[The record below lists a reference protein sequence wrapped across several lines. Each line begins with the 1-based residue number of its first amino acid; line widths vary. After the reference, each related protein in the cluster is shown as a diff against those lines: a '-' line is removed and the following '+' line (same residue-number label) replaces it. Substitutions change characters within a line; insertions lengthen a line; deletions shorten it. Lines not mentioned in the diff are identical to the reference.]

1 MRLIKPKVLQ
11 SGDTIAAI
19 TLSFGAAGL
28 FPHRFEQGVRQMK
41 ESFGLTV
48 VPTRH
53 ALDQPA
59 DIYAHPE
66 HRLSDLMDAF
76 ENPQIKGI
84 ICNIGGDDTIRLLR
98 LMNDKHF
105 EVIRQNPKIFLGL
118 SDTTVNHM
126 MCYKAGLGSFY
137 SPSLFFGYAENG
149 GILDIMVENTR
160 RTLFSTKPV
169 GILPESKEFIVDM
182 VDWADETSPV
192 RPRIPST
199 PWRYIQG
206 EKTVQGSLFGGC
218 LDVLMGYVNGTPL
231 WPSVEIFDNAI
242 LFIET
247 SEERPSP
254 SWVKYWLRCLG
265 AQGILER
272 LNGIL
277 FARPGNDFF
286 KNKEERDTWLANY
299 TDYDQAILTALKE
312 YGRTDMP
319 VVTNMD
325 FGHTLPQ
332 LILPYGVLAEID
344 PYRKQVSLLE
354 SGVVSC

>member
-1 MRLIKPKVLQ
+1 MHLIKPKVLQ
-11 SGDTIAAI
+11 QGDTIAAI

-41 ESFGLTV
+41 QSFGLNV
-48 VPTRH
+48 VPTKH

-59 DIYAHPE
+59 EIYAHPE
-66 HRLSDLMDAF
+66 HRLSDLMEAF

-105 EVIRQNPKIFLGL
+105 EIIRQHPKVFLGL
-118 SDTTVNHM
+118 SDSTVNHM

-137 SPSLFFGYAENG
+137 SPSLLFGYAENG
-149 GILDIMVENTR
+149 GIPEIMVTNTKK
-160 RTLFSTKPV
+160 TLFEAAPV
-169 GILPESKEFIVDM
+169 GVLSESKEFIVDL
-182 VDWADETSPV
+182 VDWSITDAPK

-206 EKTVQGSLFGGC
+206 DKPVQGRLLGGC
-218 LDVLMGYVNGTPL
+218 LDVLMGYINGTPL
-231 WPSVEIFDNAI
+231 WPSVSDFEEAL
-242 LFIET
+242 LFIEI
-247 SEERPSP
+247 SEERPTP
-254 SWVKYWLRCLG
+254 SWVKFWLRCLG
-265 AQGILER
+265 AQGILNR
-272 LNGIL
+272 INGIL

-286 KNKEERDTWLANY
+286 KDKEDRDKWLASY

-344 PYRKQVSLLE
+344 PCQKQVSLLE
-354 SGVVSC
+354 SGVEAC